1 MKNIQPLEIWSGGDT
16 KIATLMTL
24 YISYDDLA
32 TKAAL
37 IYKLQDDTGSDIYE
51 GQIFFTDQEYTDW
64 GSSGDSNQ
72 EAYVIAASKLNITLI

>member
-1 MKNIQPLEIWSGGDT
+1 MQQIQPLEIWSGGDT
-16 KIATLMTL
+16 KTATTMSL

-37 IYKLQDDTGSDIYE
+37 IYKLYDEFGADIYE
-51 GQIFFTDQEYTDW
+51 GQIFFTDVEYINW

-72 EAYVIAASKLNITLI
+72 EAYVLAANKLNITLL